1 MVGTTQ
7 LRKRIVRA
15 QGGGKEE
22 WERVKMAHKIG
33 KFLAA
38 PSYVGVDAFWG
49 KAEWAKGGRMIAKLI
64 NKAASGEVVG

>member
-1 MVGTTQ
+1 MGMTQ

-22 WERVKMAHKIG
+22 WEKCKLAHRVG

-38 PSYVGVDAFWG
+38 PSYVGVEAFWG
-49 KAEWAKGGRMIAKLI
+49 RAEWKRNGRVITKVI
-64 NKAASGEVVG
+64 NKAAEGEVTG